1 MTTPTPDPA
10 LTDHAA
16 RLLLGTDHTP
26 ATALAAAS
34 GTTPATSTLTAALRD
49 GWTAAQDGERS

>member
-1 MTTPTPDPA
+1 MTSPTPDPA

-26 ATALAAAS
+26 TTALAAAE
-34 GTTPATSTLTAALRD
+34 GTAPATSVVAAAMRD
-49 GWTAAQDGERS
+49 GWTAAQAGERP